1 MDADSFGDAS
11 EVLLQQEARLAQL
24 AEEKGVLGAE
34 NRVLGAAV
42 EALEQKLRAAQR
54 RATEAE
60 ARAEAQAHAARRQQT
75 AAAAAA
81 EERQL
86 GLEKH
91 RHRSNNDRILLEQVS
106 RRSKLAER
114 IILVSCWRLAPAL
127 LRLPAR
133 AVHLPRH
140 PGCPNLRPLRATG
153 RAWPPRG

>member
-24 AEEKGVLGAE
+24 AEEKGALGAE

-86 GLEKH
+86 GLEKN
-91 RHRSNNDRILLEQVS
+91 RHRSNNGRILLEQVS

-114 IILVSCWRLAPAL
+114 II
-127 LRLPAR
+127 
-133 AVHLPRH
+133 
-140 PGCPNLRPLRATG
+140 
-153 RAWPPRG
+153 